1 MATIDYGDEINF
13 SIGVTDL
20 DRAVR
25 FFCDHFGFRKL
36 FVDEQ
41 NRWAAVATFIEGVT
55 LGFSEVEAAPGRGG
69 ATPTFGVADIETVR
83 GELEA
88 EGVKFDGP
96 TIEIPGVTKFATF
109 FDDDGNAFMIAQKLI
124 NPDAWNNS

>member
-1 MATIDYGDEINF
+1 MATIEYGDEINF

-20 DRAVR
+20 DRSVR
-25 FFCDHFGFRKL
+25 FFTEHFGFRKM

-41 NRWAAVATFIEGVT
+41 NRWAAVATFMNGVT
-55 LGFSEVEAAPGRGG
+55 LGFSEVEKASGRGG

-83 GELEA
+83 SDLEA
-88 EGVKFDGP
+88 EGVRFDGP

-109 FDDDGNAFMIAQKLI
+109 FDDDGNAFMIAQKLQ
-124 NPDAWNNS
+124 SFG